1 MHMRLLKDDRAP
13 GRTVID
19 LPAPDDLD
27 AFSGIRCPRCG
38 WAPTRESR
46 WSCVWTGG
54 PEPRFESCGTV
65 WNTFS
70 TRGRCPGCTHQWQW
84 TSCLRCEQWSLHA
97 DWYDE
102 VPSGG

>member
-13 GRTVID
+13 GRTIID
-19 LPAPDDLD
+19 LPDPDRLD
-27 AFSGIRCPRCG
+27 AFSGIRCPQCG
-38 WAPTRESR
+38 WGPTSASR

-65 WNTFS
+65 WKTFS

-84 TSCLRCEQWSLHA
+84 TSCLHCEQWSPHE

-102 VPSGG
+102 DPSDG